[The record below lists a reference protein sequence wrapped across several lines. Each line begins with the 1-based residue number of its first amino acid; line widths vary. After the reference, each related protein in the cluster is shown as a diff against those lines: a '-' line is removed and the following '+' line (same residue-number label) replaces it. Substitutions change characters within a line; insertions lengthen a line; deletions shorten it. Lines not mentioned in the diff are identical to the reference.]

1 MINDT
6 ALAELEEIVEL
17 MKERKIREEKMSLT
31 KNLLDVLDNK
41 SIAEKTGLDINS
53 VRILRIQTI
62 RKKFL

>member
-17 MKERKIREEKMSLT
+17 IKDRKIREEKMRLT
-31 KNLLDVLDNK
+31 KNLLDVLDNE

>member
-31 KNLLDVLDNK
+31 KNLLDVLDNE